1 MLLSEIIINRIKN
14 EGPISFRDFMEMAL
28 YYPELG
34 YYNSK
39 QNIIGAEGDF
49 YTNASLSASF
59 GAMLGCQIEEMWK
72 TLGKK
77 TLKIIEYGAGT
88 GLLCHDI
95 LDYLKNNSD
104 LYNCCSYSIIE
115 KSTSM
120 REIEKKHLPEKVSWH
135 SSIQEIPQMN
145 ACIVSNE
152 LVDNFSVHQVVM
164 EDQLMEVFIDYE
176 HGFKEVLQPANE
188 GLLAYFE
195 TLNVTLPKGFR
206 TEINLEAIT
215 WIKEIAQ
222 WLKKGYVITID
233 YGALSSELY
242 NINRRL
248 GTLLCFNKHRINDN
262 PYQLIGEQDITTHT
276 NFSAL
281 KDWGAKYGLKYRGLV
296 NQANFLLG
304 LGFQEYQDKL
314 AKDKQSNAQLALQE
328 SIINYRLLMDLGT
341 KFKVLIQQKG
351 VSDYPLSGLKLLIST
366 QNLSLNRF

>member
-1 MLLSEIIINRIKN
+1 MLLSEIIIEQIKN
-14 EGPISFRDFMEMAL
+14 QGLMSFRDFMEMVL
-28 YYPELG
+28 YYPDLG

-59 GAMLGCQIEEMWK
+59 GAMLGRQIEEMWK
-72 TLGKK
+72 ILGKK

-95 LDYLKNNSD
+95 LDYLKNNPD

-120 REIEKKHLPEKVSWH
+120 REIEKKHLHEKVCWH
-135 SSIQEIPQMN
+135 SSIKEIPQMN
-145 ACIVSNE
+145 TCILSNE
-152 LVDNFSVHQVVM
+152 LVDNFAVHQVVM
-164 EDQLMEVFIDYE
+164 EDELMEVFVDYD

-188 GLLAYFE
+188 ALLDYFE
-195 TLNVTLPKGFR
+195 TLNVKLPKGFR

-215 WIKEIAQ
+215 WIKEVAQ
-222 WLKKGYVITID
+222 WLKNGYVITID

-262 PYQLIGEQDITTHT
+262 PYQFIGEQDITTHT

-281 KDWGAKYGLKYRGLV
+281 KDWGAKYGLNYCGLV

-304 LGFQEYQDKL
+304 LGFKEYQDKL
-314 AKDKQSNAQLALQE
+314 AQEKQSNAQLALQE

-351 VSDYPLSGLKLLIST
+351 VPDYPLSGLKFLNPEENTS
-366 QNLSLNRF
+366 LSRF

>member
-39 QNIIGAEGDF
+39 QDKIGAEGDF

-59 GAMLGCQIEEMWK
+59 GAMLGRQIEEMWK
-72 TLGKK
+72 VLGKK
-77 TLKIIEYGAGT
+77 TFKIIEYGAGT

-95 LDYLKNNSD
+95 LDYLKNNTE

-115 KSTSM
+115 KSASM
-120 REIEKKHLPEKVSWH
+120 REIEKTHLHEKVSWH
-135 SSIQEIPQMN
+135 SSILEIPQMN
-145 ACIVSNE
+145 ACILSNE
-152 LVDNFSVHQVVM
+152 LVDNFAVHQVIM
-164 EDQLMEVFIDYE
+164 EDQLMEIFVDYD
-176 HGFKEVLQPANE
+176 HGFKEVLKPADTSLN
-188 GLLAYFE
+188 AYFE
-195 TLNVTLPKGFR
+195 ALSVKLPKGFR
-206 TEINLEAIT
+206 TEVNLEAIT
-215 WIKEIAQ
+215 WIKEITQ

-233 YGALSSELY
+233 YGTISSELY

-262 PYQLIGEQDITTHT
+262 PYQFIGEQDITTHT

-281 KDWGAKYGLKYRGLV
+281 KDWGSKYGLKYRGLV

-304 LGFQEYQDKL
+304 LGFKEYQDKI
-314 AKDKQSNAQLALQE
+314 AKEKQSNAQLALQE

-351 VSDYPLSGLKLLIST
+351 IPDYPLSGLKFLNPEENTS
-366 QNLSLNRF
+366 LSSF

>member
-1 MLLSEIIINRIKN
+1 MLLSEIIIEQIKN
-14 EGPISFRDFMEMAL
+14 QGLMSFRDFMEMVL

-39 QNIIGAEGDF
+39 QNIIGTEGDF

-59 GAMLGCQIEEMWK
+59 GAMLGRQIEEMWEV
-72 TLGKK
+72 LGKK

-120 REIEKKHLPEKVSWH
+120 REIEKKHLHEKVSWH
-135 SSIQEIPQMN
+135 SSIQEIPQIN
-145 ACIVSNE
+145 ACIISNE
-152 LVDNFSVHQVVM
+152 LVDNFAVHQVVM
-164 EDQLMEVFIDYE
+164 EDQLMEVFVDYE
-176 HGFKEVLQPANE
+176 NGFKEVLQPANAS
-188 GLLAYFE
+188 LVSYFE

-206 TEINLEAIT
+206 TEINLEATT
-215 WIKEIAQ
+215 WIKEVAQ

-248 GTLLCFNKHRINDN
+248 GTLLCYNKHRINDN
-262 PYQLIGEQDITTHT
+262 PYQFIGEQDITTHT

-281 KDWGAKYGLKYRGLV
+281 KDWGAKYGLNYCGLA

-304 LGFQEYQDKL
+304 LGFKEYQDKL
-314 AKDKQSNAQLALQE
+314 AKEKQSNAQLALEE

-351 VSDYPLSGLKLLIST
+351 VPDYPLSGLKFLNST
-366 QNLSLNRF
+366 QNLSLNSF

>member
-39 QNIIGAEGDF
+39 QDKIGAEGDF

-59 GAMLGCQIEEMWK
+59 GAMLGRQIEEMWEA
-72 TLGKK
+72 LGKK
-77 TLKIIEYGAGT
+77 AFKIIEYGAGT

-95 LDYLKNNSD
+95 LDYLKNNID

-115 KSTSM
+115 KSSSM
-120 REIEKKHLPEKVSWH
+120 REIEKMHLSEKVSWH
-135 SSIQEIPQMN
+135 FSIQEIPKIN
-145 ACIVSNE
+145 ACILSNE
-152 LVDNFSVHQVVM
+152 LVDNFAVHQVVM
-164 EDQLMEVFIDYE
+164 GDQLMEVFVDYE
-176 HGFKEVLQPANE
+176 NGFKEVLQPANAT
-188 GLLAYFE
+188 LLGYFE
-195 TLNVTLPKGFR
+195 ALSVKLPKGFR

-242 NINRRL
+242 NINRRF
-248 GTLLCFNKHRINDN
+248 GTLLCYNKHQINDD
-262 PYQLIGEQDITTHT
+262 PYQFVGEQDITAHV

-281 KDWGAKYGLKYRGLV
+281 KYWGSKYGLKYSGLV
-296 NQANFLLG
+296 NQASFLLG
-304 LGFQEYQDKL
+304 LGYKEYQDTMIRE
-314 AKDKQSNAQLALQE
+314 KQSNTQLALEE

-341 KFKVLIQQKG
+341 KIKVIIQQKG
-351 VSDYPLSGLKLLIST
+351 VSDYPLSGLKF
-366 QNLSLNRF
+366 LNSI

>member
-1 MLLSEIIINRIKN
+1 MLLSEIIIEQIKN
-14 EGPISFRDFMEMAL
+14 QGVMSFRNFMEMVL

-39 QNIIGAEGDF
+39 QNIIGSEGDF

-59 GAMLGCQIEEMWK
+59 GVMLGRQIEEMWK
-72 TLGKK
+72 NLGKK
-77 TLKIIEYGAGT
+77 ALRIIEYGAGT

-95 LDYLKNNSD
+95 LDYLKNNTD

-115 KSTSM
+115 KSTGM
-120 REIEKKHLPEKVSWH
+120 QEIEKKHLHEKVSWH

-145 ACIVSNE
+145 ACILSNE
-152 LVDNFSVHQVVM
+152 LVDNFAVHQVVM
-164 EDQLMEVFIDYE
+164 QDQLMEVFVDYE
-176 HGFKEVLQPANE
+176 NGFKEVLRPANAT
-188 GLLAYFE
+188 LLAYFK

-222 WLKKGYVITID
+222 WLKKGYVITMD
-233 YGALSSELY
+233 YGAISSELY

-248 GTLLCFNKHRINDN
+248 GTLLCYNKHQINDN
-262 PYQLIGEQDITTHT
+262 PYQLIGEQDITTHI

-281 KDWGAKYGLKYRGLV
+281 KNWGAKYGLDYCGLV

-304 LGFQEYQDKL
+304 LGFKEYQDAMLKE
-314 AKDKQSNAQLALQE
+314 KQSNVKLALEE

-341 KFKVLIQQKG
+341 KIKVLIERKG
-351 VSDYPLSGLKLLIST
+351 ISDYPLAGLKFLNT
-366 QNLSLNRF
+366 TTELSPNCF